1 MYHGQP
7 YASKQ
12 EYRDGRAVAY
22 SMAWHGTV
30 RNHGNAEKALNPCR
44 FSVSMAFVSEF
55 RPDPKKADEDE
66 LAQTTY
72 GGVAEWF
79 KAAVLKTAVAR
90 KGTVSSNLTSSASKQ
105 NRSSLLRICFV
116 LTEGRFDEKAARD
129 AEPAGEALRR
139 GRGKL
144 RATASRLSVTESHL
158 PKHPA
163 AKHFYPT
170 PPSRLSIY
178 IPFHLGPAY
187 LSKD

>member
-7 YASKQ
+7 HASKQ

-22 SMAWHGTV
+22 STTWHSTA
-30 RNHGNAEKALNPCR
+30 RNQGKAGNALNPCR

-90 KGTVSSNLTSSASKQ
+90 KGTVSSNLTSSA
-105 NRSSLLRICFV
+105 LRDFSRTKYQIPFVFLGYSEV
-116 LTEGRFDEKAARD
+116 LTV
-129 AEPAGEALRR
+129 
-139 GRGKL
+139 
-144 RATASRLSVTESHL
+144 S
-158 PKHPA
+158 
-163 AKHFYPT
+163 
-170 PPSRLSIY
+170 
-178 IPFHLGPAY
+178 
-187 LSKD
+187 